1 MQDLGSRRPPAR
13 ANLLARLRW
22 GQAICRLAKLARL
35 LIRNGAGR
43 GERARTFDPSFAAQ
57 YIDAAW
63 VDAFTT
69 IPPLAG
75 HVAALKR
82 ELPAY
87 LSKCAG
93 ATFDHTDVA
102 EFTKGV
108 LLWWANNGKDFPTW
122 ALAMQIVGSFTPN
135 SAAAERVFSLLKLMF
150 GDLQMSALED
160 MIQAALMLTY
170 NGRKVG

>member
-1 MQDLGSRRPPAR
+1 MFEVY
-13 ANLLARLRW
+13 RLV
-22 GQAICRLAKLARL
+22 QA
-35 LIRNGAGR
+35 
-43 GERARTFDPSFAAQ
+43 FDPSLAAQ
-57 YIDAAW
+57 FVDAAW
-63 VDAFTT
+63 VDAFIT

-122 ALAMQIVGSFTPN
+122 ALAMQIVGSFKIFILTPGPFTPN
-135 SAAAERVFSLLKLMF
+135 SAAAERTPIATSVAIAVDRAVDRVSLFVNVRRVSPLSCAR
-150 GDLQMSALED
+150 GSRSALVAFRWGTPLVTSLKKT
-160 MIQAALMLTY
+160 I
-170 NGRKVG
+170 